1 MTWPHYLA
9 SFFAGI
15 ALTNAIPH
23 AVKGLTG
30 ERFPTPFAMPPG
42 KGLSSP
48 VVNTLWALVNIV
60 IGYFLF
66 RAGRV
71 SSGDHVS
78 LILFF
83 AGITVISLVSATGF
97 AKKHTN

>member
-1 MTWPHYLA
+1 MTWPHDLA

-15 ALTNAIPH
+15 ALTNAVPH

-30 ERFPTPFAMPPG
+30 ERFPTPFAKPPG

-48 VVNTLWALVNIV
+48 VVNTLWALVNLV

-66 RAGRV
+66 RAGRAL
-71 SSGDHVS
+71 SGDCLS

-83 AGITVISLVSATGF
+83 TGVTVISLVSATGF
-97 AKKHTN
+97 AKKHSD